1 MSDNANYDLSNNIG
15 DDTDTTSTKPISHS
29 EIQDK
34 LVKDSIANNQNITAQ
49 VQARQISEP
58 KVENHVN
65 MNKSNTATNS
75 ANDFTQVQDLP
86 LGTPQG
92 QQTIMPNNSLNTNS
106 NNALNS
112 GTGVNSQAQSQH
124 NKTPIKSTAFNQRDD
139 INNPHTS
146 DTDGNEETHFGY
158 KTVNKAEKQARV
170 ADVFTSV
177 AKKYDI
183 MNDLMSFGIHR
194 LWKRFAISLSGV
206 RAGQHV
212 LDIAGGTGDLA
223 KVFSREVGRNG
234 HVVLS
239 DINAAMLEVGRER
252 LINAGCNNVDFV
264 LANAETL
271 APFDDESFDLL
282 TISFGLRNVT
292 DKDAALRSMYRVLK
306 PGGRLLILEFSK
318 PIFEPLSKAYDLYS
332 FTALPMMGKL
342 VANDAESYQY
352 LAESI
357 RMHPDQQTLKQMM
370 EQAGFV
376 NCDYHNLTAGIVA
389 VHRGFKA

>member
-1 MSDNANYDLSNNIG
+1 MTDHVNN
-15 DDTDTTSTKPISHS
+15 TTTTNGH
-29 EIQDK
+29 IQDK
-34 LVKDSIANNQNITAQ
+34 LVQDSITNNQNISAQ
-49 VQARQISEP
+49 VKAGQT
-58 KVENHVN
+58 
-65 MNKSNTATNS
+65 TATS
-75 ANDFTQVQDLP
+75 AHSINNNDFTHVEELP
-86 LGTPQG
+86 IGTPQG
-92 QQTIMPNNSLNTNS
+92 QQTTMPNANTPNTS
-106 NNALNS
+106 NTQSSTINNAA
-112 GTGVNSQAQSQH
+112 QATTQTTKQ
-124 NKTPIKSTAFNQRDD
+124 TLFNQRDD
-139 INNPHTS
+139 INNPHTPE
-146 DTDGNEETHFGY
+146 TDGHEETHFGY
-158 KTVNKAEKQARV
+158 QTVNKAEKQARV

-194 LWKRFAISLSGV
+194 LWKRYAISLSGV
-206 RAGQHV
+206 RAGQQV

-234 HVVLS
+234 KVVLS

-271 APFDDESFDLL
+271 APFDDNSFDLL

-292 DKDAALRSMYRVLK
+292 DKDAALKSMYRVLK

-318 PIFEPLSKAYDLYS
+318 PVFEPLSKAYDLYS

-342 VANDAESYQY
+342 VANDSESYKY

-370 EQAGFV
+370 EQAGFE

>member
-1 MSDNANYDLSNNIG
+1 M
-15 DDTDTTSTKPISHS
+15 TDTTKHNDATLAQNPTTNAHL
-29 EIQDK
+29 QDK
-34 LVKDSIANNQNITAQ
+34 LVKQSIAHNQSITAQ
-49 VQARQISEP
+49 VKARQ
-58 KVENHVN
+58 NAGGTT
-65 MNKSNTATNS
+65 TATTNHQNHAEHKPMKDS
-75 ANDFTQVQDLP
+75 RTSDFTNVQDLP
-86 LGTPQG
+86 TGVPQG
-92 QQTIMPNNSLNTNS
+92 QHTTMPNNTSNHATDTLNNS
-106 NNALNS
+106 SHAYANKATDDS
-112 GTGVNSQAQSQH
+112 AAQ
-124 NKTPIKSTAFNQRDD
+124 TATQTLFNQRDD

-146 DTDGNEETHFGY
+146 DTDGAEETHFGY

-194 LWKRFAISLSGV
+194 LWKRYAISLSGV
-206 RAGQHV
+206 RAGQQV

-223 KVFSREVGRNG
+223 KVFSREVGRTG

-271 APFDDESFDLL
+271 APFDDESFDLV

-292 DKDAALRSMYRVLK
+292 DKDAALKSMYRVLK

-318 PIFEPLSKAYDLYS
+318 PVFEPLSKAYDLYS
-332 FTALPMMGKL
+332 FTALPIMGKL
-342 VANDAESYQY
+342 IANDSESYQY

-370 EQAGFV
+370 QQAGFE

>member
-1 MSDNANYDLSNNIG
+1 MSQSNSQNN
-15 DDTDTTSTKPISHS
+15 DTASL
-29 EIQDK
+29 QDK
-34 LVKDSIANNQNITAQ
+34 LVKDSIDHNHQTNAQ
-49 VQARQISEP
+49 VQQSLQSSTTQQT
-58 KVENHVN
+58 VL
-65 MNKSNTATNS
+65 
-75 ANDFTQVQDLP
+75 NDQFSDVSDLP
-86 LGTPQG
+86 AGTPQG
-92 QQTIMPNNSLNTNS
+92 QQTTRPFNAQTQNNQSLNN
-106 NNALNS
+106 
-112 GTGVNSQAQSQH
+112 QAQSSQTQA
-124 NKTPIKSTAFNQRDD
+124 NQNFADLTGQSEVPRFNPKDD
-139 INNPHTS
+139 INNPHTP
-146 DTDGNEETHFGY
+146 DTDGLEETHFGY
-158 KTVNKAEKQARV
+158 KKVKKAEKQAKV

-194 LWKRFAISLSGV
+194 LWKRYTISLSGV

-223 KVFSREVGRNG
+223 KAFSREVGRNG
-234 HVVLS
+234 RVVLS
-239 DINAAMLEVGRER
+239 DINAAMLDVGRER

-271 APFDDESFDLL
+271 APFEDESFDLL

-292 DKDAALRSMYRVLK
+292 DKDAALRAMYRVLK

-332 FTALPMMGKL
+332 FTALPLMGKII
-342 VANDAESYQY
+342 ANDSESYQY

-357 RMHPDQQTLKQMM
+357 RMHPDQQTLKNMM
-370 EQAGFV
+370 ENAGFV

-389 VHRGFKA
+389 VHRGFKK

>member
-1 MSDNANYDLSNNIG
+1 MTDNTNNNAAPL
-15 DDTDTTSTKPISHS
+15 DQKPTINGQL
-29 EIQDK
+29 QDK
-34 LVKDSIANNQNITAQ
+34 LVRDSISHNQSITAQ
-49 VQARQISEP
+49 AQARQSP
-58 KVENHVN
+58 VPN
-65 MNKSNTATNS
+65 ATINAS
-75 ANDFTQVQDLP
+75 VDSSKNNDFTQVQDLP
-86 LGTPQG
+86 MGTPQG
-92 QQTIMPNNSLNTNS
+92 QQTTMPNHNTSNNTN
-106 NNALNS
+106 NNTNNNIDHSSA
-112 GTGVNSQAQSQH
+112 QAQ
-124 NKTPIKSTAFNQRDD
+124 TAKQTLFNQRDD
-139 INNPHTS
+139 INNPHTL

-194 LWKRFAISLSGV
+194 LWKRYAISLSGV

-234 HVVLS
+234 KVVLS

-252 LINAGCNNVDFV
+252 LINAGCNNVEFV

-271 APFDDESFDLL
+271 APFDDNSFDLL

-292 DKDAALRSMYRVLK
+292 DKDAALKAMYRVLK

-318 PIFEPLSKAYDLYS
+318 PVFEPLSKAYDLYS
-332 FTALPMMGKL
+332 FTALPIMGKL
-342 VANDAESYQY
+342 IANDSESYQY

-370 EQAGFV
+370 QQAGFE

>member
-1 MSDNANYDLSNNIG
+1 MTAPNTH
-15 DDTDTTSTKPISHS
+15 TDTTTNNSDEAVNTNKATSSPRLTDGLQ
-29 EIQDK
+29 EK
-34 LVKDSIANNQNITAQ
+34 LVQDSINHNHDTMAK
-49 VQARQISEP
+49 VQAS
-58 KVENHVN
+58 
-65 MNKSNTATNS
+65 S
-75 ANDFTQVQDLP
+75 AANAQAGEDQFTRAEDLP
-86 LGTPQG
+86 VGTPQG
-92 QQTIMPNNSLNTNS
+92 QQATQTYASNHSSTNRS
-106 NNALNS
+106 THS
-112 GTGVNSQAQSQH
+112 EQPQH
-124 NKTPIKSTAFNQRDD
+124 SHYPPRFNPKDD
-139 INNPHTS
+139 INNPHTPE
-146 DTDGNEETHFGY
+146 TDGLEETHFGF
-158 KTVNKAEKQARV
+158 KKVKKAEKQAKV

-194 LWKRFAISLSGV
+194 LWKRYAISLSGV

-223 KVFSREVGRNG
+223 KVFSREVGRSG

-239 DINAAMLEVGRER
+239 DINDAMLEVGRER
-252 LINAGCNNVDFV
+252 LLNAGCNNVDFV

-271 APFDDESFDLL
+271 APFEDNSFDLV

-318 PIFEPLSKAYDLYS
+318 PVFEPLSKAYDIYS
-332 FTALPMMGKL
+332 FKALPLMGKL
-342 VANDAESYQY
+342 VAGDAESYQY

-357 RMHPDQQTLKQMM
+357 RMHPNQQTLKQMM
-370 EQAGFV
+370 EEAGFE

-389 VHRGFKA
+389 VHRGFKK

>member
-1 MSDNANYDLSNNIG
+1 MTDNSNNNAA
-15 DDTDTTSTKPISHS
+15 TDATSHGHL
-29 EIQDK
+29 QDK
-34 LVKDSIANNQNITAQ
+34 LVKDSITNNQNITAQ
-49 VQARQISEP
+49 VKARQ
-58 KVENHVN
+58 NHV
-65 MNKSNTATNS
+65 SNTTLNENAAVDNNNN
-75 ANDFTQVQDLP
+75 NDFTQVQDLP
-86 LGTPQG
+86 TGTPQG
-92 QQTIMPNNSLNTNS
+92 QQTTMPNHTTNANATLNNSANPTP
-106 NNALNS
+106 
-112 GTGVNSQAQSQH
+112 TQAQ
-124 NKTPIKSTAFNQRDD
+124 TAKQTLFNQRDD
-139 INNPHTS
+139 INNPHTP
-146 DTDGNEETHFGY
+146 DTDGNEQTHFGY

-194 LWKRFAISLSGV
+194 LWKRYAISLSGV

-271 APFDDESFDLL
+271 APFDDESFDLV

-292 DKDAALRSMYRVLK
+292 DKDAALKSMYRVLK

-318 PIFEPLSKAYDLYS
+318 PVFEPLSKAYDLYS
-332 FTALPMMGKL
+332 FTALPIMGKL
-342 VANDAESYQY
+342 IANDAESYQY

-370 EQAGFV
+370 QQAGFE

>member
-1 MSDNANYDLSNNIG
+1 M
-15 DDTDTTSTKPISHS
+15 TDTANNKNTHLDQPTTTNGHL
-29 EIQDK
+29 QDQ

-49 VQARQISEP
+49 VLAAQTAN
-58 KVENHVN
+58 VETPPTANTKNQNDSV
-65 MNKSNTATNS
+65 KS
-75 ANDFTQVQDLP
+75 NDFTQVQDLP
-86 LGTPQG
+86 TGTPQG
-92 QQTIMPNNSLNTNS
+92 QQTTMPTNDTIDNSHSKVESVSAKVKAAKQTL
-106 NNALNS
+106 
-112 GTGVNSQAQSQH
+112 
-124 NKTPIKSTAFNQRDD
+124 FNQRDD

-146 DTDGNEETHFGY
+146 DTDGAEETHFGY

-194 LWKRFAISLSGV
+194 LWKRYAISLSGV
-206 RAGQHV
+206 RSGQHV

-271 APFDDESFDLL
+271 APFDDESFDLV

-292 DKDAALRSMYRVLK
+292 DKDAALKAMYRVLK

-318 PIFEPLSKAYDLYS
+318 PVFEPLSKAYDLYS
-332 FTALPMMGKL
+332 FTALPLMGKII
-342 VANDAESYQY
+342 ANDSESYKY

-370 EQAGFV
+370 QQAGFE

>member
-1 MSDNANYDLSNNIG
+1 MTDNSNNNV
-15 DDTDTTSTKPISHS
+15 DTNAEINATSHGHL
-29 EIQDK
+29 QDK
-34 LVKDSIANNQNITAQ
+34 LVKDSIANNQNITDQ
-49 VQARQISEP
+49 VKARQSSGSSASL
-58 KVENHVN
+58 NAN
-65 MNKSNTATNS
+65 AAADSSNN
-75 ANDFTQVQDLP
+75 NNFTQVQDLP
-86 LGTPQG
+86 TGTPQG
-92 QQTIMPNNSLNTNS
+92 QQTTMPNTIN
-106 NNALNS
+106 NNANPTLNDRTS
-112 GTGVNSQAQSQH
+112 TTSAQAQTTKQ
-124 NKTPIKSTAFNQRDD
+124 TLFNQRDD
-139 INNPHTS
+139 INNPHTL
-146 DTDGNEETHFGY
+146 DTDGNEQTHFGY

-194 LWKRFAISLSGV
+194 LWKRYAISLSGV
-206 RAGQHV
+206 RSGQHV

-271 APFDDESFDLL
+271 APFDDESFDLV

-292 DKDAALRSMYRVLK
+292 DKDAALRAMYRVLK

-318 PIFEPLSKAYDLYS
+318 PVFEPLSKAYDLYS
-332 FTALPMMGKL
+332 FTALPIMGKL
-342 VANDAESYQY
+342 VANDSESYQY

-370 EQAGFV
+370 QQAGFE

>member
-1 MSDNANYDLSNNIG
+1 MTTNLSNNAVSE
-15 DDTDTTSTKPISHS
+15 TDLSQTPETSSASATSSTRKTDGLQ
-29 EIQDK
+29 EK
-34 LVKDSIANNQNITAQ
+34 LVKDSLKQNQETMAK
-49 VQARQISEP
+49 VQSSA
-58 KVENHVN
+58 
-65 MNKSNTATNS
+65 ATNAVES
-75 ANDFTQVQDLP
+75 AFTRAEDLP
-86 LGTPQG
+86 TGAPQG
-92 QQTIMPNNSLNTNS
+92 QQNTQPYATPTDS
-106 NNALNS
+106 SVTA
-112 GTGVNSQAQSQH
+112 SQTQQQSSAQSEQNRH
-124 NKTPIKSTAFNQRDD
+124 SHYPPRFNPRDD
-139 INNPHTS
+139 INNPHTPE
-146 DTDGNEETHFGY
+146 TDGLEETHFGY
-158 KTVNKAEKQARV
+158 KKVKKAEKQAKV

-223 KVFSREVGRNG
+223 KVFSREVGRRG

-239 DINAAMLEVGRER
+239 DINEAMLEVGRER
-252 LINAGCNNVDFV
+252 LINAGCNNVDFI

-271 APFDDESFDLL
+271 APFDDNSFDLV

-292 DKDAALRSMYRVLK
+292 DKDAALRAMYRVLK

-318 PIFEPLSKAYDLYS
+318 PVFEPLSKAYDIYS
-332 FTALPMMGKL
+332 FTALPLMGKL
-342 VANDAESYQY
+342 VAGDSESYQY

-357 RMHPDQQTLKQMM
+357 RMHPNQQTLKQMM
-370 EQAGFV
+370 EEAGFA

-389 VHRGFKA
+389 VHRGFKK

>member
-1 MSDNANYDLSNNIG
+1 M
-15 DDTDTTSTKPISHS
+15 TDTLKKTNHKFTTNGH
-29 EIQDK
+29 IQDK
-34 LVKDSIANNQNITAQ
+34 LVKDSIAHSKSISSKA
-49 VQARQISEP
+49 QARQNP
-58 KVENHVN
+58 TQ
-65 MNKSNTATNS
+65 NTSINNPMSDDTVTANINNS
-75 ANDFTQVQDLP
+75 DFTQVQDLP
-86 LGTPQG
+86 TGTPQG
-92 QQTIMPNNSLNTNS
+92 QQTTMPNNHNEINDTPVQTS
-106 NNALNS
+106 NIQTA
-112 GTGVNSQAQSQH
+112 QAAKQTS
-124 NKTPIKSTAFNQRDD
+124 FNQRDD
-139 INNPHTS
+139 INNPHTL
-146 DTDGNEETHFGY
+146 DTDGAEETHFGY

-271 APFDDESFDLL
+271 APFEDESFDLL

-332 FTALPMMGKL
+332 FTALPLMGKL
-342 VANDAESYQY
+342 VANDAESYKY

-370 EQAGFV
+370 EQAGFE

>member
-1 MSDNANYDLSNNIG
+1 MMTDNLKDSSAHSNQA
-15 DDTDTTSTKPISHS
+15 TTTNGHL
-29 EIQDK
+29 QDK
-34 LVKDSIANNQNITAQ
+34 LVKDSIAHNQQVSAQILHNQTAN
-49 VQARQISEP
+49 VIPS
-58 KVENHVN
+58 
-65 MNKSNTATNS
+65 KSNSPVNDDNS
-75 ANDFTQVQDLP
+75 DFTKVQDLP
-86 LGTPQG
+86 TGTPQG
-92 QQTIMPNNSLNTNS
+92 QQTIMPNNDNTTRTTTS
-106 NNALNS
+106 EQ
-112 GTGVNSQAQSQH
+112 T
-124 NKTPIKSTAFNQRDD
+124 IKQTLFNQRDD

-146 DTDGNEETHFGY
+146 ETDGNEQTHFGY

-194 LWKRFAISLSGV
+194 LWKRYAISLSGV

-271 APFDDESFDLL
+271 APFDDESFDLI

-292 DKDAALRSMYRVLK
+292 DKDAALKSMYRVLK

-318 PIFEPLSKAYDLYS
+318 PVFEPLSKAYDLYS
-332 FTALPMMGKL
+332 FTALPVMGKL
-342 VANDAESYQY
+342 IANDSESYQY

-370 EQAGFV
+370 QQAGFE

>member
-1 MSDNANYDLSNNIG
+1 M
-15 DDTDTTSTKPISHS
+15 TDTTNNNNVPHDQTTSTNGHL
-29 EIQDK
+29 QDK
-34 LVKDSIANNQNITAQ
+34 LVKDSIAHNQNISAQ
-49 VQARQISEP
+49 AQARQSPLPNKASETVKKDSSHP
-58 KVENHVN
+58 FD
-65 MNKSNTATNS
+65 T
-75 ANDFTQVQDLP
+75 NDFTKVQDLP
-86 LGTPQG
+86 TGAPQG
-92 QQTIMPNNSLNTNS
+92 QQTTMPNNNTNNDSLNKPI
-106 NNALNS
+106 NNTVSSSANTQIPKQTL
-112 GTGVNSQAQSQH
+112 
-124 NKTPIKSTAFNQRDD
+124 FNQRDD
-139 INNPHTS
+139 INNPHTP

-194 LWKRFAISLSGV
+194 LWKRYAISLSGV
-206 RAGQHV
+206 RSGQHV

-271 APFDDESFDLL
+271 APFDDESFDLV

-292 DKDAALRSMYRVLK
+292 DKDAALKAMYRVLK

-318 PIFEPLSKAYDLYS
+318 PVFEPLSKAYDLYS
-332 FTALPMMGKL
+332 FTALPMMGKII
-342 VANDAESYQY
+342 ANDSESYQY

-370 EQAGFV
+370 QQAGFE

>member
-1 MSDNANYDLSNNIG
+1 MSNATKTT
-15 DDTDTTSTKPISHS
+15 TDTTDNV
-29 EIQDK
+29 QDK
-34 LVKDSIANNQNITAQ
+34 LVQDSLDAQKALNEQTKGAPKADAPVAPADQSAKKDDTF
-49 VQARQISEP
+49 
-58 KVENHVN
+58 
-65 MNKSNTATNS
+65 TNV
-75 ANDFTQVQDLP
+75 TDLP
-86 LGTPQG
+86 AGAPQG
-92 QQTIMPNNSLNTNS
+92 QQQPLAAPSESPTIT
-106 NNALNS
+106 
-112 GTGVNSQAQSQH
+112 SQ
-124 NKTPIKSTAFNQRDD
+124 TTFNPRDD
-139 INNPHTS
+139 INNPHTP
-146 DTDGNEETHFGY
+146 DTDGLEDTHFGY
-158 KTVNKAEKQARV
+158 QTVKKSEKQARV

-194 LWKRFAISLSGV
+194 LWKRYAISLSGV
-206 RAGQHV
+206 RKGQHV

-223 KVFSREVGRNG
+223 KVFSREVGRTG

-271 APFDDESFDLL
+271 APFEDNSFDLV

-292 DKDAALRSMYRVLK
+292 DKDAALRAMYRVLK

-318 PIFEPLSKAYDLYS
+318 PIFKPLSKAYDLYS
-332 FTALPMMGKL
+332 FTALPLMGKI
-342 VANDAESYQY
+342 VANDSESYQY

-357 RMHPDQQTLKQMM
+357 RMHPDQKTLKQMM
-370 EQAGFV
+370 QQAGFE
-376 NCDYHNLTAGIVA
+376 NCSFNNLTAGIVA

>member
-1 MSDNANYDLSNNIG
+1 M
-15 DDTDTTSTKPISHS
+15 TDTVNNKNTHLDQPTTINGRL
-29 EIQDK
+29 QDQ
-34 LVKDSIANNQNITAQ
+34 LVKDSIANSQNITAQ
-49 VQARQISEP
+49 ILAAQTAN
-58 KVENHVN
+58 VETLSAANVKTRSDSV
-65 MNKSNTATNS
+65 KS
-75 ANDFTQVQDLP
+75 NDFTQVQDLP
-86 LGTPQG
+86 TGTPQG
-92 QQTIMPNNSLNTNS
+92 QQTTMPTNHTIDNANS
-106 NNALNS
+106 NVENASAKVEAAKQTL
-112 GTGVNSQAQSQH
+112 
-124 NKTPIKSTAFNQRDD
+124 FNQRDD

-146 DTDGNEETHFGY
+146 DTDGAEETHFGY

-194 LWKRFAISLSGV
+194 LWKRYAISLSGV
-206 RAGQHV
+206 RSGQHV

-271 APFDDESFDLL
+271 APFDDESFDLV

-292 DKDAALRSMYRVLK
+292 DKDAALKAMYRVLK

-318 PIFEPLSKAYDLYS
+318 PVFEPLSKAYDLYS
-332 FTALPMMGKL
+332 FTALPLMGKII
-342 VANDAESYQY
+342 ANDSESYKY

-370 EQAGFV
+370 QQAGFE

>member
-1 MSDNANYDLSNNIG
+1 MTDNIHNNNAHL
-15 DDTDTTSTKPISHS
+15 DQKPTINGHL
-29 EIQDK
+29 QDK
-34 LVKDSIANNQNITAQ
+34 LVRDSISHNQNITSQ
-49 VQARQISEP
+49 VQARQSYETNTTLNTGINAG
-58 KVENHVN
+58 VENS
-65 MNKSNTATNS
+65 KK
-75 ANDFTQVQDLP
+75 NDFTQVQDLP
-86 LGTPQG
+86 TGTPQG
-92 QQTIMPNNSLNTNS
+92 QQTTMPNNTTS
-106 NNALNS
+106 NNANNNTVDNAS
-112 GTGVNSQAQSQH
+112 AQIQ
-124 NKTPIKSTAFNQRDD
+124 TAKQTLFNQRDD
-139 INNPHTS
+139 INNPHTP

-194 LWKRFAISLSGV
+194 LWKRYAISLSGV

-271 APFDDESFDLL
+271 APFDDNSFDLV

-292 DKDAALRSMYRVLK
+292 DKDAALKSMYRVLK

-318 PIFEPLSKAYDLYS
+318 PVFEPLSKAYDLYS
-332 FTALPMMGKL
+332 FTALPIMGKL
-342 VANDAESYQY
+342 IANDSESYQY

-370 EQAGFV
+370 EQAGFE

>member
-1 MSDNANYDLSNNIG
+1 MNDPIHIDSTNA
-15 DDTDTTSTKPISHS
+15 TTQSQ
-29 EIQDK
+29 IQDK
-34 LVKDSIANNQNITAQ
+34 LVKDSITHQQHISAQ
-49 VQARQISEP
+49 AQARQSP
-58 KVENHVN
+58 AAGAD
-65 MNKSNTATNS
+65 S
-75 ANDFTQVQDLP
+75 FTQVADLP
-86 LGTPQG
+86 IGAPQG
-92 QQTIMPNNSLNTNS
+92 QQATMPNSDNHAPSIED
-106 NNALNS
+106 AHI
-112 GTGVNSQAQSQH
+112 A
-124 NKTPIKSTAFNQRDD
+124 NKATKQNLFNQRDD
-139 INNPHTS
+139 INNPHTA
-146 DTDGNEETHFGY
+146 DTDGAEQTHFGY

-194 LWKRFAISLSGV
+194 LWKRYAISLSGV

-223 KVFSREVGRNG
+223 KVFSREVGRKG

-271 APFDDESFDLL
+271 APFDDNSFDLV

-332 FTALPMMGKL
+332 FTALPMMGKII
-342 VANDAESYQY
+342 ANDSESYQY

-370 EQAGFV
+370 EQAGFDH
-376 NCDYHNLTAGIVA
+376 CDYHNLTAGIVA

>member
-1 MSDNANYDLSNNIG
+1 MTNDLKKTNHKF
-15 DDTDTTSTKPISHS
+15 TTNSH
-29 EIQDK
+29 IQDK
-34 LVKDSIANNQNITAQ
+34 LVKDSIVHSENISAKA
-49 VQARQISEP
+49 QARKDPTPNAPSHRSTVSSAGIT
-58 KVENHVN
+58 
-65 MNKSNTATNS
+65 NTNDS
-75 ANDFTQVQDLP
+75 DFTQLQDLP
-86 LGTPQG
+86 TGAPQG
-92 QQTIMPNNSLNTNS
+92 QQTTMPYNDNKVSDTSAPSS
-106 NNALNS
+106 NRQEPRA
-112 GTGVNSQAQSQH
+112 
-124 NKTPIKSTAFNQRDD
+124 AFNQRDD
-139 INNPHTS
+139 INNPHTL
-146 DTDGNEETHFGY
+146 DTDGSEETHFGY

-271 APFDDESFDLL
+271 APFEDESFDLL

-318 PIFEPLSKAYDLYS
+318 PVFEPLSKAYDLYS
-332 FTALPMMGKL
+332 FTALPLMGKL
-342 VANDAESYQY
+342 VANDSESYQY

-357 RMHPDQQTLKQMM
+357 RMHPNQQTLKQMM
-370 EQAGFV
+370 EQAGFE